1 MVVLIKW
8 RYYWEHVGLLVGSLN
23 LRSVVPAITRLSH
36 GTTRIIRPSGLG
48 AHIPNEVLAALL
60 SKVMWLPPKMQILF
74 FTFGLSFNRILSDQ
88 VPVQFTTYLA
98 FILYYFLLS
107 ESRIST
113 PMILPLSSLTKSRNY
128 ALFRTLDGTNDSGIL
143 MPLPRV
149 AVNKAES
156 KSLESLKD
164 PSS

>member
-1 MVVLIKW
+1 
-8 RYYWEHVGLLVGSLN
+8 
-23 LRSVVPAITRLSH
+23 
-36 GTTRIIRPSGLG
+36 
-48 AHIPNEVLAALL
+48 
-60 SKVMWLPPKMQILF
+60 MQILF